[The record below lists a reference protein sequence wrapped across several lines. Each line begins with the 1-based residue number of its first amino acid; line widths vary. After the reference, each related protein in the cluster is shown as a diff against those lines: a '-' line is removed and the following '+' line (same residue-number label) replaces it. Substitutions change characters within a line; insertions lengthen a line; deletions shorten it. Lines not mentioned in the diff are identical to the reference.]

1 MMTVAALCDAMAT
14 WVGVFVSNID
24 GKTLRELEVE
34 ADTEEEAVILLDL
47 YNYDETW
54 QNYSFLEVRKK
65 KWDWLTALFA
75 ILKKLLPKR

>member
-1 MMTVAALCDAMAT
+1 MMTVAALSDAMAT

-24 GKTLRELEVE
+24 GRTLRELEVE

-54 QNYSFLEVRKK
+54 QNYSFLEIRKK
-65 KWDWLTALFA
+65 KWDWLTAMFA
-75 ILKKLLPKR
+75 VLKKLLSKR

>member
-1 MMTVAALCDAMAT
+1 MMTVAALSDAMAT
-14 WVGVFVSNID
+14 WVGVFINNVD

-34 ADTEEEAVILLDL
+34 ADTEEDAVILLDL

-54 QNYSFLEVRKK
+54 QNYSFLEIRKK

-75 ILKKLLPKR
+75 VLKKLLSKG

>member
-1 MMTVAALCDAMAT
+1 MMTVAALSDAMAT
-14 WVGVFVSNID
+14 WVGVFISNID

-54 QNYSFLEVRKK
+54 QNYSFLEIRKK

-75 ILKKLLPKR
+75 VLKKLLSKR

>member
-1 MMTVAALCDAMAT
+1 MMTVAALSDAMAT
-14 WVGVFVSNID
+14 WVGVFINNVD

-34 ADTEEEAVILLDL
+34 ANTEEDAVILLDL

-54 QNYSFLEVRKK
+54 QNYSFLEIRKK

-75 ILKKLLPKR
+75 VLKKLLSKG